1 MSITWNS
8 GIVATYIFQKIKGLN
23 IKYTFFDNYWF
34 ISIFVLL
41 VECYEKVIFDNDSCH
56 VDLGVQH

>member
-1 MSITWNS
+1 MQR
-8 GIVATYIFQKIKGLN
+8 IVATYIFQKIKGLN